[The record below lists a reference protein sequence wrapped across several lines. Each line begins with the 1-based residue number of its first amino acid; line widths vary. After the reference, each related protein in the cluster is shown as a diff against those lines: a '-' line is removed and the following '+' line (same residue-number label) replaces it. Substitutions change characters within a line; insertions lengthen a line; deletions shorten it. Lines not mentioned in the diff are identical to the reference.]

1 MRFSLAIASS
11 LLLAQLALAAPA
23 AKTNMAI
30 DLKEFKN
37 AQISPLS
44 FQNSFETFNWKKEGE
59 ENTVVDR
66 VFSFDL
72 DEPAQLQVTDFL
84 QGGDVYE
91 IMDNGEVVTL
101 TSDSTAADDLYA
113 ATPEQALENE
123 GFSKANIPLAA
134 GKHEITINVA
144 GAVSNSGSGAVRL
157 VQNVQA
163 LFKEKDDD
171 DWEHDD
177 KDDKEDSDSDYDDDS
192 DSEDGWDHDDKDDEW
207 EHDDKDDEWEH
218 DDKDDEWEHDDDDD
232 KWSYDDKEWKHGGK
246 KHGGKKHGGKKDG
259 GKKDDGKKEVKE
271 PEITK
276 YYYVYYTETETET
289 ISIHAHNHEHDEDR
303 AHPRILIN
311 EPNFASASMVVPMAP
326 KAKAS
331 MLSLPF
337 LPIH

>member
-37 AQISPLS
+37 AQISPLA
-44 FQNSFETFNWKKEGE
+44 FQDSFETFNWKKEGE

-72 DEPAQLQVTDFL
+72 AEPAQLQVTDFL

-101 TSDSTAADDLYA
+101 TSDSTAANDLYA

-144 GAVSNSGSGAVRL
+144 GAVSDSGSGAVRL

-171 DWEHDD
+171 DREHDD
-177 KDDKEDSDSDYDDDS
+177 KDDKDDSDSDYDDDS
-192 DSEDGWDHDDKDDEW
+192 DSED
-207 EHDDKDDEWEH
+207 
-218 DDKDDEWEHDDDDD
+218 EWEHDDDKDGEWEHDDD
-232 KWSYDDKEWKHGGK
+232 KDGEWEHDDDEDEWSHDDKEWKHGGK
-246 KHGGKKHGGKKDG
+246 KHGGKKHGGKKNG
-259 GKKDDGKKEVKE
+259 GKEEVKE

-276 YYYVYYTETETET
+276 YYYVYYTETQTET
-289 ISIHAHNHEHDEDR
+289 ISIHAHNHEHENDR
-303 AHPRILIN
+303 AHHRILIN
-311 EPNFASASMVVPMAP
+311 EPRPASASMVVPMAP